1 MGECSTYSWRLR
13 TIKSVVN
20 RVNLAMYCIQNRPEA
35 RAARG
40 PVPLP
45 SPPRVFTPG
54 KAEIEAFKVVKITG
68 TLVSVWNWGYV
79 WDYGLLG
86 WAMEMYTATKAKA
99 WHWLGWGP
107 QFRVVLVGPN
117 GPQMEQ
123 LARTVEAG
131 KLKPIVSKKMPLEE
145 AE

>member
-1 MGECSTYSWRLR
+1 M
-13 TIKSVVN
+13 
-20 RVNLAMYCIQNRPEA
+20 
-35 RAARG
+35 
-40 PVPLP
+40 
-45 SPPRVFTPG
+45 
-54 KAEIEAFKVVKITG
+54 VKTTG

-86 WAMEMYTATKAKA
+86 WPMEICTATKAKA